1 MTHTLTIQ
9 DKLRMA
15 RLSYQLADRRARN
28 PRTDPRL
35 ACEAEQERFRCA
47 AIIADLEEKIQSA
60 RNETICKH
68 EYPADLCGICNPVE
82 ND

>member
-1 MTHTLTIQ
+1 MDSDFTIE
-9 DKLRMA
+9 DKLRLA
-15 RLSYQLADRRARN
+15 RIGWHVADKRARN

-60 RNETICKH
+60 RNVHVVARAEQ
-68 EYPADLCGICNPVE
+68 
-82 ND
+82 